1 MSEMYLGQIVMFGGN
16 FAMRQ
21 YDQCNGQLISV
32 SQNQALF
39 AILGTTYGGNG
50 QTTYAL
56 PDLRGRAPVHAGS
69 GPGLTPRS
77 LGQRYG
83 VETVTM
89 TQATMPTHNHSA
101 TFTPS
106 GQGGG
111 SLQATTAPGQSS
123 QPSQGNYLATAT
135 AEDGG
140 SKIYTGAAP
149 PPTRV
154 DLGGLNVTGGG
165 GSVTVNNAGAGQ
177 PFDVEGPRAVVT
189 FNIVVQG
196 TFPSRN

>member
-1 MSEMYLGQIVMFGGN
+1 MQMYLGQILMFAGN
-16 FAMRQ
+16 FVIRDYMN
-21 YDQCNGQLISV
+21 CSGQLIAI
-32 SQNQALF
+32 SQNTALF
-39 AILGTTYGGNG
+39 SLLGTTYGGDG
-50 QTTYAL
+50 RTTFAL
-56 PDLRGRAPVHAGS
+56 PDMRGRAPVHAGQ
-69 GPGLTPRS
+69 GDGLRTRT

-83 VETVTM
+83 VETVTLN
-89 TQATMPTHNHSA
+89 QQHLAPHSHTA

-135 AEDGG
+135 GEDGG

-154 DLGGLNVTGGG
+154 DLGGLDVTGGG
-165 GSVTVNNAGAGQ
+165 GSVTVNNAGNGQ
-177 PFDVEGPRAVVT
+177 PFGVEGPRAVVN
-189 FNIVVQG
+189 FQMVALG
-196 TFPSRN
+196 GLFPPRN